1 MTTLKIFWA
10 TFGYEGATFS
20 AAWVAKEEE
29 EEEEEET
36 RASRWSTG
44 SR

>member
-29 EEEEEET
+29 EEET
-36 RASRWSTG
+36 RASRWSTA